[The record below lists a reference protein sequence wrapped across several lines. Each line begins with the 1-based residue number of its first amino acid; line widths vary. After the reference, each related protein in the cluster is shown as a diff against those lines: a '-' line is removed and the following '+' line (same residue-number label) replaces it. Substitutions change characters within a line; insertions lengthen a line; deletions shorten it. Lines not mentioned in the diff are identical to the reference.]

1 MSTNKPMRADAVRNR
16 RKILDAA
23 CEQTTVHGPDVGMDE
38 IAAASEVAVGTLYR
52 HFPTKKSLLAAVIA
66 EHVAKVAVD
75 AEASLTRAAD
85 GSAAVDEVVGFLSRV
100 ADSSAN
106 NHAVKA
112 AAKSLGVSE
121 YGDQSDEARAGAAL
135 ASLIA
140 LGQEAGDIRQ
150 GITVDDFYLLMTT
163 APTDQS
169 AEVRHRWLELVLPGI
184 STSA

>member
-1 MSTNKPMRADAVRNR
+1 M
-16 RKILDAA
+16 
-23 CEQTTVHGPDVGMDE
+23 
-38 IAAASEVAVGTLYR
+38 
-52 HFPTKKSLLAAVIA
+52 
-66 EHVAKVAVD
+66 
-75 AEASLTRAAD
+75 
-85 GSAAVDEVVGFLSRV
+85 
-100 ADSSAN
+100 
-106 NHAVKA
+106 
-112 AAKSLGVSE
+112 SE